1 MDYDFDLEIDR
12 KVSEA
17 IHHIALSVNDKR
29 MTHESA
35 YHATHAIFM
44 ATQGLTSGSVGD
56 LVCEASEEFSEA
68 QAGIFPVV
76 IRTQKGNVIV
86 VRVNLV
92 KFTMTVTVEGDGISD
107 VKKHSYENE
116 RQTLAAA
123 VRIATKFINQG
134 GKKC

>member
-29 MTHESA
+29 MSHENA
-35 YHATHAIFM
+35 YHATNAIFM
-44 ATQGLTSGSVGD
+44 ATQGLTSTSVGE
-56 LVCEASEEFSEA
+56 LVCEASSEFNEA

-76 IRTQKGNVIV
+76 VRTQKGNVVV

-107 VKKHSYENE
+107 VKKHNYENE

-123 VRIATKFINQG
+123 VQVATTLINQG